1 MTNAAASTL
10 FQPVALGPLALPH
23 RLVMAPMTRNR
34 AAADGTP
41 TPLMATYY
49 AQRASAG
56 LIIAEATTPN
66 RVGQTYANIPGIYT
80 DAHVTGWRQVTGAV
94 AAAGGRMFLQLQHG
108 GRVGHPDN
116 SGSSPVAPSP
126 IPLPEPIHTPSGAQD
141 AVVPLEMSAADIE
154 ATIADFA
161 SAAQNAIAAGF
172 AGVEV
177 HSANGYLL
185 HQFLAQNTNQRT
197 DSYGGTV
204 ANRIR
209 FTVRVVEAVADA
221 IGAERV
227 GVRISPGVSVN
238 GIDEGDTDDI
248 YPALVSALADKGLAY
263 LHYVFADPEQPL
275 FQRVRALWPGALI
288 ANPNLGW
295 GVPLPEDGGGD
306 AARRLL
312 AGGADAISL
321 GRSFLANPD
330 LVERLR
336 IGAPLNPVRDAH
348 LMYVGGAEGYTDY
361 PTLDLVPA
369 AG

>member
-1 MTNAAASTL
+1 MTNTAAPAL
-10 FQPVALGPLALPH
+10 FQPAAIGSLALPN

-34 AAADGTP
+34 AASDGTP
-41 TPLMATYY
+41 SPLMTTYY
-49 AQRASAG
+49 TQRASAG

-66 RVGQTYANIPGIYT
+66 LVGQTYADIPGIYT
-80 DAHVTGWRQVTGAV
+80 EQHIAGWRAVTGAV

-116 SGSSPVAPSP
+116 SGLSPIAPSP
-126 IPLPEPIHTPSGAQD
+126 IALPEPIHTPSGAQA

-154 ATIADFA
+154 TTIADFV
-161 SAAQNAIAAGF
+161 SAARNAIAAGF
-172 AGVEV
+172 AGVEI

-197 DSYGGTV
+197 DSYGGSV

-209 FTVRVVEAVADA
+209 FTREVVEAVADA

-238 GIDEGDTDDI
+238 GIDEGDTDDL
-248 YPALVSALADKGLAY
+248 YPALVSALAKSGLAY
-263 LHYVFADPEQPL
+263 LHYVFADPDQPL
-275 FQRVRALWPGALI
+275 FQRIRSLWPGTLI

-295 GVPLPEDGGGD
+295 GVPLPEDGGGQ

-312 AGGADAISL
+312 AGGADLISL

-336 IGAPLNPVRDAH
+336 AAAPLNPVRDAH

-361 PTLDLVPA
+361 PTLAMAPA
-369 AG
+369 AH